1 MLDRGQ
7 LVNKLKKLGIL
18 LALSGSLVATPSVAQ
33 CWDGPS
39 LAAAR
44 VRDLQTMLMAAT
56 LRCHAVGM
64 DISAHYNGFVTARHA
79 QLDLANAMIK
89 GHFSR
94 EGGQTAYDHFAT
106 SLANAYG
113 DASTTQAACDEAAQT
128 ADDAAGSSDT
138 LFALAD
144 QRSDPP
150 QEIDGACA
158 AHETVAALAPAPR
171 AAAPSQAEV
180 TAALEVLNRYQAVQ
194 TGLMLT
200 AAR

>member
-1 MLDRGQ
+1 
-7 LVNKLKKLGIL
+7 VNNLKKLGIL
-18 LALSGSLVATPSVAQ
+18 CALSSSLVASPSVAQ
-33 CWDGPS
+33 CWDSPS

-64 DISAHYNGFVTARHA
+64 DISAHYNGFVSARHA
-79 QLDLANAMIK
+79 QLDLANAAIK
-89 GHFSR
+89 AHFSR
-94 EGGQTAYDHFAT
+94 EGGQIAYDHFAT

-113 DASTTQAACDEAAQT
+113 GASTTQGACDEAAQT
-128 ADDAAGSSDT
+128 ADDAAASADT

-150 QEIDGACA
+150 QEADGACA
-158 AHETVAALAPAPR
+158 AHEVIASAAPIAAPR
-171 AAAPSQAEV
+171 VATPSQAEV
-180 TAALEVLNRYQAVQ
+180 TAALEVLNRYQAAQ
-194 TGLMLT
+194 TGLTLT

>member
-1 MLDRGQ
+1 MK
-7 LVNKLKKLGIL
+7 NLKRLGIL
-18 LALSGSLVATPSVAQ
+18 LALSSSLVATPSVAQ

-64 DISAHYNGFVTARHA
+64 DISAHYNGFVSARHA
-79 QLDLANAMIK
+79 QLDLANAAIK
-89 GHFSR
+89 AHFAPQ
-94 EGGQTAYDHFAT
+94 GGQGAYDHFAT

-113 DASTTQAACDEAAQT
+113 GAATTQGDCDEAAQT
-128 ADDAAGSSDT
+128 ADDAAASADT

-150 QEIDGACA
+150 QEAEGACEAQQVIASA
-158 AHETVAALAPAPR
+158 APIATPST
-171 AAAPSQAEV
+171 APSQAEV
-180 TAALEVLNRYQAVQ
+180 AAAIAVLSRYQAAQ
-194 TGLMLT
+194 GGMTLT